1 MTWTD
6 QHQRTEIMHTVLV
19 RAAADPDD
27 PGLFDGLGDL
37 DRLFGGAAGL
47 LAALTYRW
55 DNHLRA
61 AMDQAETEGLD
72 PTEAYLRLAA
82 QQPELRA
89 VLDRYRARPRVAV
102 G

>member
-6 QHQRTEIMHTVLV
+6 QHQRTDILRTVLA
-19 RAAADPDD
+19 RAAVDPHD
-27 PGLFDGLGDL
+27 PALFDGLGDL
-37 DRLFGGAAGL
+37 DRLFGGADGL
-47 LAALTYRW
+47 LAALSYRW
-55 DNHLRA
+55 ENHLRA

-72 PTEAYLRLAA
+72 PAEAYLRLAA

-89 VLDRYRARPRVAV
+89 VLDRYGARARVAV